1 MPPIEAEDPTLRL
14 DRRATFNPIGQGL
27 IVGNWTDEGSVT
39 TSPAVTP
46 TNDGF
51 GVQGHAERPGLAWR
65 TSNAGRAIRKVRT
78 KRVALDRRSRFSG
91 PPFAR
96 GQSDNRYIT
105 DGHYARWSISVEK

>member
-27 IVGNWTDEGSVT
+27 IVGIWTGEGSVT

-51 GVQGHAERPGLAWR
+51 GVQGHAERPGLAWQVSHR
-65 TSNAGRAIRKVRT
+65 AGAIKEFAGKPPVCVLCDSVDHRHETS
-78 KRVALDRRSRFSG
+78 
-91 PPFAR
+91 
-96 GQSDNRYIT
+96 
-105 DGHYARWSISVEK
+105 